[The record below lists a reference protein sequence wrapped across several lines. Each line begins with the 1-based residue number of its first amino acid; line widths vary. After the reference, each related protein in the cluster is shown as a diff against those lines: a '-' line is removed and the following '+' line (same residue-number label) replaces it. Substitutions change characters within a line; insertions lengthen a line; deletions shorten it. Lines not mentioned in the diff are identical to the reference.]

1 MRKYV
6 LLPVAALVLLIQA
19 HRPER
24 ANPPVA
30 AARTIEASLE
40 VPSEVRALLN
50 RSCTDCHSH
59 RTAWPWYSQV
69 APVSW
74 ILASHV
80 SEGRK
85 HLNFSDWPGSHK
97 PQALL
102 EEICEEVEQI
112 LVVLLRK
119 GINMG
124 HFDGMENQAEL
135 EFSYKLL
142 SILHMSLWKKRNANR
157 TRSS

>member
-102 EEICEEVEQI
+102 EEICEEVEQGGMP
-112 LVVLLRK
+112 LAGYALLHPSAK
-119 GINMG
+119 LSP
-124 HFDGMENQAEL
+124 AERGVICTWSKSAAPRL
-135 EFSYKLL
+135 
-142 SILHMSLWKKRNANR
+142 AP
-157 TRSS
+157 